1 MSLTFPNAPQTGETF
16 TAEGR
21 TFVWNGQV
29 WLIKAE
35 DIPWATLEEA
45 LAATST
51 DTIMAP
57 DTMKALIEAS
67 EPPPPSYGPLT
78 CRAWARFTANTGALV
93 ASSNIASI
101 TPGPEGFY
109 AFAFQTPLPS
119 ANYLIHTSFRFDDL
133 GAFCGG
139 IRVGVDPTVNG
150 FSVLSAFTGGS
161 GVVGAARWGNGTN
174 VAVFL

>member
-1 MSLTFPNAPQTGETF
+1 MSLTFPNAPVVGQTF

-57 DTMKALIEAS
+57 DTMKALIQAS

-78 CRAWARFTANTGALV
+78 CRAWAVFSANAATIV
-93 ASSNIASI
+93 ASRNIASI
-101 TPGPEGFY
+101 VTSPEGQT
-109 AFAFQTPLPS
+109 AVVFQTPLPS
-119 ANYLIHTSFRFDDL
+119 ADYLVHAFNRFSSWPMAVGL
-133 GAFCGG
+133 
-139 IRVGVDPTVNG
+139 RVGVTPTING
-150 FSVLSAFTGGS
+150 FSMTHALAGGS
-161 GVVGAARWGNGTN
+161 GVVGTARSGSTGC